1 MNRTKQTDFSLP
13 AKVSRGNVGVHRIA
27 LFVGVDRSEKTTAA
41 TVLADELNR
50 PFYRVELSRVVSR
63 YIGEAEKTLGRVL
76 DQAAQAGAILFFD
89 EADALLG
96 KRTEVEDSHNRY
108 AITSARRS

>member
-1 MNRTKQTDFSLP
+1 
-13 AKVSRGNVGVHRIA
+13 
-27 LFVGVDRSEKTTAA
+27 
-41 TVLADELNR
+41 
-50 PFYRVELSRVVSR
+50 VSR
-63 YIGEAEKTLGRVL
+63 YIGETEKNLGRVL

-108 AITSARRS
+108 AYHQRAAILELMKNYAGLTILSINRSDAISRSQGAPLLLGHTICRAYLEARDRGKGSFHDTSGR

>member
-1 MNRTKQTDFSLP
+1 
-13 AKVSRGNVGVHRIA
+13 
-27 LFVGVDRSEKTTAA
+27 
-41 TVLADELNR
+41 
-50 PFYRVELSRVVSR
+50 VSR